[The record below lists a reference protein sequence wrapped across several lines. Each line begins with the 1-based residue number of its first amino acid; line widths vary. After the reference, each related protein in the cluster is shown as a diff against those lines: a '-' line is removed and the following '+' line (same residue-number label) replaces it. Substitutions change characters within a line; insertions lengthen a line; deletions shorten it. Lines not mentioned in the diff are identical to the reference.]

1 MRTIIAAIVLSIIT
15 SSSMATTLKE
25 FNAMPKA
32 KQSTVVADFVD
43 KITTDLRAKNEKLA
57 IQIRN
62 WFAVKPEGKPTSEG
76 MERLVIE
83 LAVIELQ
90 AKEGRADLAKIQLES
105 VIVWIIKQKFPPPAK

>member
-43 KITTDLRAKNEKLA
+43 KITTDLRAKNGNSPCHPAL
-57 IQIRN
+57 
-62 WFAVKPEGKPTSEG
+62 PTNGQVSTSLNCE
-76 MERLVIE
+76 
-83 LAVIELQ
+83 Q
-90 AKEGRADLAKIQLES
+90 KS
-105 VIVWIIKQKFPPPAK
+105 V